1 MEISKT
7 GARAGCFRQSTPPA
21 GVAFRS
27 DEKGMQG
34 FSGVRLLLAAI
45 VLSTSVVEAQTQ
57 TNATPVLSASETV
70 AKESLSPAPSGSRS
84 LDRAIP
90 LTQVAGRA
98 EELDRVLQEIS
109 KQLTPTPELLESYRM
124 AKARAEEIAERIP
137 TAAGFLAGIPNA
149 VELRDEDLYWR
160 SLNQQYT
167 AQRKL
172 LTTRASDL
180 ESQIRVL
187 DDQWV
192 QWQATLDQIH
202 DPVGIEA
209 VLDRIRHQLDAIRS
223 TRSQAQ
229 EQLNLVLTLQNQVS
243 QLDQQ
248 ISDVLSKLVDA
259 QARLRGRLLQKD
271 SPPLWA
277 IRELRRSDQ
286 PVNIRIRGSIDRDVA
301 GAEDFLQTN
310 KFRLPC
316 IVALYFVGLVSAF
329 RLKRYVSDARLPG
342 GPVEASETF
351 ARPFSVALL
360 AALLGTVGMAT
371 SSPISVAFVLC
382 LLCLVMTLR
391 LLPPLIEPGVRP
403 LLYILT
409 IFILLEGVWILIPFP
424 LGLKRTLFSLGVL
437 LAFVIFAWLTRPF
450 RLRQLQVPHRLRV
463 LVSGVRVGLLC
474 LAAAFVASVFGFL
487 ALSEI
492 LGVATLL
499 GAFMAAALYSGARV
513 LTLIFTT
520 ILRSDWSR
528 TLFEKR
534 VESIERWGIRA
545 IALVAAL
552 LWLRSLLY
560 LFTIH
565 DSAMGALS
573 NVLQYPIGYEKVSF
587 TLAGALSLA
596 SIMLL
601 GYALANVVTF
611 TLRKVLLP
619 KLHLQRGLPHAIST
633 ITYYVLLVF
642 VSLAALADAGV
653 ELNKF
658 TVITGALGVGLGFGL
673 QNIVNN
679 FVSGL
684 ILLFERPISINDTVE
699 VVGVVGTVR
708 RIGTRSSTIATFQ
721 GAEVIVPNSTL
732 LSNQVINWT
741 LSTPGR
747 RVEIPVGVGYGTDPE
762 RVLKLLID
770 AAESHPGV
778 MREPRGPVAF
788 FLGFGDSALNFELR
802 FWAAQ
807 RETWFQV
814 KSEVTI
820 AVARALQQA
829 DIEIPFPQQD
839 LHVRSIAPSVAS
851 GLVITRRDFV
861 AETTETAHVLKEESA

>member
-1 MEISKT
+1 MEITNT
-7 GARAGCFRQSTPPA
+7 GARPGCLRQSTSPA
-21 GVAFRS
+21 GVACRFGGR
-27 DEKGMQG
+27 GGQG
-34 FSGVRLLLAAI
+34 YAVVRLLLAAF
-45 VLSTSVVEAQTQ
+45 VLSTPVVEAQTQ
-57 TNATPVLSASETV
+57 TKATAVQRASDAV
-70 AKESLSPAPSGSRS
+70 QESLSPAPSATQSPHQ
-84 LDRAIP
+84 AIP

-98 EELDRVLQEIS
+98 EELDRLLQEIS
-109 KQLTPTPELLESYRM
+109 RQLTPTPELLKSYRM

-137 TAAGFLAGIPNA
+137 LAAGFLAGIPNA

-172 LTTRASDL
+172 LTARASDL

-187 DDQWV
+187 DDQWA

-202 DPVGIEA
+202 DPTGIEA

-248 ISDVLSKLVDA
+248 ISDVLSKLVEA
-259 QARLRGRLLQKD
+259 QERQRARLLQRD

-277 IRELRRSDQ
+277 FGELRSSGQ

-301 GAEDFLQTN
+301 GGEDFLQTN
-310 KFRLPC
+310 KLRLSG
-316 IVALYFVGLVSAF
+316 IVALYLVGLVSAF
-329 RLKRYVSDARLPG
+329 RLKRYASDARRPAGLM
-342 GPVEASETF
+342 EASETF

-409 IFILLEGVWILIPFP
+409 IFILLEGVRILIPFP
-424 LGLKRTLFSLGVL
+424 PGLKRTLFSLSVL
-437 LAFVIFAWLTRPF
+437 LAFVIFARLTRPF
-450 RLRQLQVPHRLRV
+450 RFRQLQVPRNRLRV
-463 LVSGVRVGLLC
+463 VVSGVRVGLLC

-499 GAFMAAALYSGARV
+499 GALMAAALYVAARV

-520 ILRSDWSR
+520 ILSSDWSR

-534 VESIERWGIRA
+534 VESIERWGSRA
-545 IALVAAL
+545 IALGAAL
-552 LWLRSLLY
+552 LWLRSVLY
-560 LFTIH
+560 LLTIH
-565 DSAMGALS
+565 DSAMAALS
-573 NVLQYPIGYEKVSF
+573 NVLEYPIGYEKVSF

-611 TLRKVLLP
+611 ALRKVLLP

-658 TVITGALGVGLGFGL
+658 TVITGALGVGVGFGL

-684 ILLFERPISINDTVE
+684 ILLFERPININDTVE
-699 VVGVVGTVR
+699 VGGVVGTVR

-770 AAESHPGV
+770 AAESNPGV
-778 MREPRGPVAF
+778 MRDPRGPVAF

-807 RETWFQV
+807 RETWFQL

-851 GLVITRRDFV
+851 GSVITRRDFV
-861 AETTETAHVLKEESA
+861 TETAETAHVLKEESA